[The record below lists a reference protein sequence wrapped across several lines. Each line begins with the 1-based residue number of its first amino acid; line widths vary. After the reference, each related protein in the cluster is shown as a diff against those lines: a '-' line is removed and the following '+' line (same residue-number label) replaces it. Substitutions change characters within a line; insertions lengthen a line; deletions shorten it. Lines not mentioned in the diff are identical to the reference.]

1 MAKIS
6 KEYNEPKNESKTER
20 FIRIAESRTNKIIDM
35 VRLLG
40 NLSNKAVYDY
50 EKDDIEKI
58 FRAIDI
64 EIKQAKAKFA
74 GFEADEKFK
83 LR

>member
-1 MAKIS
+1 MAKN
-6 KEYNEPKNESKTER
+6 NEELNNPKNETKTER

-50 EKDDIEKI
+50 EKEHVEKI
-58 FRAIDI
+58 FRAIDS
-64 EIKQAKAKFA
+64 EVKQSKAKFV
-74 GFEADEKFK
+74 GFETEEKFR